1 MKTIV
6 FAGSLALLGTL
17 LGTRLAITLLVK
29 RGYGQLIRDDGP
41 TTHHVKRGTPTMG
54 GLVIIAAVLVAY
66 FGAHLLTWTLPSAS
80 ALLVLFLFTGL
91 GVVGFLD
98 DYIKISK
105 QRSLGLRSGAKIAG
119 QSVVAIIFALLALQF
134 PDERG
139 ITPASSAISFL
150 RDIAWLDALP
160 VVVVVVWVM
169 LLIAA
174 ASNGVNLT
182 DGLDGLAAGT
192 CVMIFGAYA
201 LINIWQYNQSCAY
214 TASAGPKCYE
224 VRDPYDLAVVAIA
237 LAGACFGFL
246 WWNAEPAK
254 IFMGD
259 TGSLSLGGALAGMAI
274 FTRTELL
281 LLILGRPAGH
291 RGRLGHPADELLQAH
306 PADQRDA
313 APAVQD
319 DAVPPPLRAAQLGA
333 GDDRHALLDHR
344 RALRV
349 RRARHLLRGV
359 GGGHVIVCPR
369 SARTGPALWSA
380 GVVARRG
387 TKSVSRSSFLHPA
400 ARRTAQLGKVPS

>member
-6 FAGSLALLGTL
+6 LAGSIALLGTL
-17 LGTRLAITLLVK
+17 LGTRLAIRVLVR

-41 TTHHVKRGTPTMG
+41 TSHHTKRGTPTMG
-54 GLVIIAAVLVAY
+54 GLVIISAVLFAY
-66 FGAHLLTWTLPSAS
+66 LASHLITWTGPSAS
-80 ALLVLFLFTGL
+80 ALLILFLFTGL

-98 DYIKISK
+98 DFIKISK
-105 QRSLGLRSGAKIAG
+105 QRSLGLRSKAKIAG
-119 QSVVAIIFALLALQF
+119 QSLVAVAFAVLSLQF

-139 ITPASSAISFL
+139 ITPASPAVSFL
-150 RDIAWLDALP
+150 RDIEWLDNLP
-160 VVVVVVWVM
+160 IILVVPWVL

-182 DGLDGLAAGT
+182 DGLDGLASGA
-192 CVMIFGAYA
+192 CVMIFGAYT
-201 LINIWQYNQSCAY
+201 LVNIWQYNQSCAY

-281 LLILGRPAGH
+281 LIILGGLLVIEVMSVILQVGFFKITK
-291 RGRLGHPADELLQAH
+291 GRRLFKMSPIHHHFELLNW
-306 PADQRDA
+306 
-313 APAVQD
+313 
-319 DAVPPPLRAAQLGA
+319 AQVTIVMRFWIIAGLFVAGGLDIFYAEWVAGA
-333 GDDRHALLDHR
+333 
-344 RALRV
+344 
-349 RRARHLLRGV
+349 
-359 GGGHVIVCPR
+359 
-369 SARTGPALWSA
+369 
-380 GVVARRG
+380 
-387 TKSVSRSSFLHPA
+387 
-400 ARRTAQLGKVPS
+400 

>member
-1 MKTIV
+1 VKTIV

-17 LGTRLAITLLVK
+17 LGTRLAIRILVK
-29 RGYGQLIRDDGP
+29 KGYGQLIRDDGP
-41 TTHHVKRGTPTMG
+41 TSHHVKRGTPTMG

-66 FGAHLLTWTLPSAS
+66 FGAHLLTWTVPSAS
-80 ALLVLFLFTGL
+80 AVLVLFLFAGL

-98 DYIKISK
+98 DYIKIRK
-105 QRSLGLRSGAKIAG
+105 QRSLGLRSKAKIAG
-119 QSVVAIIFALLALQF
+119 QSVVAIIFALLSLQF
-134 PDERG
+134 ADERG
-139 ITPASSAISFL
+139 ITPASNAVSFL
-150 RDIAWLDALP
+150 RDIPLLTLP
-160 VVVVVVWVM
+160 VVLVVLWVM

-182 DGLDGLAAGT
+182 DGLDGLAAGA

-214 TASAGPKCYE
+214 TGSAGPKCYE

-281 LLILGRPAGH
+281 LLILGGLLVIEVGSVILQTSYFKLTRRMFGTP
-291 RGRLGHPADELLQAH
+291 RRLFKMTPFHHHFELLNW
-306 PADQRDA
+306 
-313 APAVQD
+313 
-319 DAVPPPLRAAQLGA
+319 AQVTIVMRFWIIA
-333 GDDRHALLDHR
+333 GLF
-344 RALRV
+344 V
-349 RRARHLLRGV
+349 
-359 GGGHVIVCPR
+359 
-369 SARTGPALWSA
+369 SA
-380 GVVARRG
+380 GLGIFYAEWVAG
-387 TKSVSRSSFLHPA
+387 T
-400 ARRTAQLGKVPS
+400 